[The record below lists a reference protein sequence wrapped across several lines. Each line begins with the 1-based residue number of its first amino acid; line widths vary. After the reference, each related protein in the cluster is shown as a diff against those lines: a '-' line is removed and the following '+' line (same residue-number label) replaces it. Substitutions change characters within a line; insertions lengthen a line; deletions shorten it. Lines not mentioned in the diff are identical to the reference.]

1 MALPPLVYSDHVFSV
16 PIDFPI
22 TPKQDALFHCLA
34 YDHSCA
40 DWDGLRDHLRDIPWK
55 DIFKLSASAAASE
68 FYELV

>member
-1 MALPPLVYSDHVFSV
+1 MDLPPLVYSDHVFSV

-40 DWDGLRDHLRDIPWK
+40 DWDGLHDNLRDIPWK